1 MDRVIAKMIN
11 SILKYNLYL
20 GAILGIYIFIN
31 PKQAVLL
38 ILGLFIGT
46 GNFILSTIINS
57 YLMKPGGAL
66 GAVKLITLARISA
79 VVGIGTIIFL
89 YNKLNVL
96 SYAIGFTM
104 HFIGIVIYGIRDSQ
118 KEGSE

>member
-1 MDRVIAKMIN
+1 MDKIIAKMIN

-20 GAILGIYIFIN
+20 GAILVIYTFIN

-46 GNFILSTIINS
+46 GNFILSTIVNS
-57 YLMKPGGAL
+57 YFMKPKGAL
-66 GAVKLITLARISA
+66 MALRFITLARIFF
-79 VVGIGTIIFL
+79 VVAIGVIIYL
-89 YNKLNVL
+89 YNNLNVL
-96 SYAIGFTM
+96 FYAIGFTL
-104 HFIGIVIYGIRDSQ
+104 HFIGIVMYGIRDSQ

>member
-1 MDRVIAKMIN
+1 MDKVITKMIN

-20 GAILGIYIFIN
+20 GAILGVYIFIN
-31 PKQAVLL
+31 SKQAILL

-46 GNFILSTIINS
+46 GNFILSTITNS

-66 GAVKLITLARISA
+66 GILKFITFARILM
-79 VVGIGTIIFL
+79 VVSIGAIIFVH
-89 YNKLNVL
+89 NKSNVL
-96 SYAIGFTM
+96 LYAIGFTL
-104 HFIGIVIYGIRDSQ
+104 HFIGIIMYGIRDSQ

>member
-1 MDRVIAKMIN
+1 MDKVIAKMIN

-38 ILGLFIGT
+38 ILGLFVGT
-46 GNFILSTIINS
+46 GNFILSTIVNS
-57 YLMKPGGAL
+57 YFMKPEGAL
-66 GAVKLITLARISA
+66 GAIRFITFARIL
-79 VVGIGTIIFL
+79 VVVAIGAIIFV

-96 SYAIGFTM
+96 LYAIGFTL
-104 HFIGIVIYGIRDSQ
+104 HFIGIVMYGIRDSH

>member
-1 MDRVIAKMIN
+1 MDKIIAKMIN

-20 GAILGIYIFIN
+20 GAILVIYTFIN

-46 GNFILSTIINS
+46 GNFILSTIVNS
-57 YLMKPGGAL
+57 YFMKPKVAL
-66 GAVKLITLARISA
+66 MALRFITFARIFF
-79 VVGIGTIIFL
+79 VVAIGVIIYL
-89 YNKLNVL
+89 YNNLNVL
-96 SYAIGFTM
+96 FYAIGFTL
-104 HFIGIVIYGIRDSQ
+104 HFIGIVMYGIRDSQ

>member
-31 PKQAVLL
+31 PEQAVLL

-46 GNFILSTIINS
+46 GNFILSTIING
-57 YLMKPGGAL
+57 YFMKPGGAL
-66 GAVKLITLARISA
+66 GAVKLLTLARISV
-79 VVGIGTIIFL
+79 VVGIGTVIFI
-89 YNKLNVL
+89 YNKINVL
-96 SYAIGFTM
+96 FYAIGFTL
-104 HFIGIVIYGIRDSQ
+104 HFIGIVMYGIRDSQ
-118 KEGSE
+118 REGSE

>member
-20 GAILGIYIFIN
+20 GTILGVYIFIN

-57 YLMKPGGAL
+57 HVIKPGGYLRAL
-66 GAVKLITLARISA
+66 KLITLARIVL
-79 VVGIGTIIFL
+79 VVAIGTIIFL

-96 SYAIGFTM
+96 PYAIGFTM
-104 HFIGIVIYGIRDSQ
+104 HFVGIVIYGIRDSQ